1 MGLKLAEIYLQLPPL
16 LVGFTH
22 LSLSQKVLIR
32 KFISVNRDINK
43 FYLKVTNIKNIHKTM
58 YNICMEFE

>member
-22 LSLSQKVLIR
+22 LSLSQKILIR
-32 KFISVNRDINK
+32 KFISINRDINK
-43 FYLKVTNIKNIHKTM
+43 FYLKVTNTKNIHKTM
-58 YNICMEFE
+58 YNICIEFE